1 MCGLN
6 KEFLKNIS
14 YFVDDDIVGV
24 KLFLILIV
32 VIFDNI
38 LVSTSS
44 IRPVNF
50 ECL

>member
-1 MCGLN
+1 M
-6 KEFLKNIS
+6 S
-14 YFVDDDIVGV
+14 YFVDDDRVGA

-44 IRPVNF
+44 IIPVNF